1 MDTYELPLRFDRV
14 MMKLKQTCVL
24 IVSDILAYAGV
35 MQRFLLICLTLLAAL
50 VRRNCDDL

>member
-14 MMKLKQTCVL
+14 MMKLKQTCAL